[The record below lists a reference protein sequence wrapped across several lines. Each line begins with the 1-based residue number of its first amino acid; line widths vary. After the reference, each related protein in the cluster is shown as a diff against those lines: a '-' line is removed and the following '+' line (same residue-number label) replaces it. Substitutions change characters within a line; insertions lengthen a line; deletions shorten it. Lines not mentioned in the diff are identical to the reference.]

1 MQRNGKSDVSIVH
14 GKNHSRI
21 RTIDADV
28 SIARTRVPSRRSI
41 DTRSKLFLFLEY
53 LSKIASVR
61 DSRFNLDQLEET
73 FRRRIV
79 FESTIAI
86 KVHPLDKPSKLS
98 RHPAW
103 NIQRSHSRLL
113 PDWSFRASRSTLR
126 AKIHDS
132 PYNGTLPLLS
142 PSRFFASRYRER
154 EREGDFI
161 RALPLS
167 YTANKFAYSK
177 RGVRDIPRRS
187 ENEQQIEIYEKRENL
202 WLRDFR
208 LGGVNVRKERLEGPW
223 HAVSC

>member
-132 PYNGTLPLLS
+132 PYNGTLLLLS

-154 EREGDFI
+154 ERERGRLYP
-161 RALPLS
+161 RASPFLYREQVCVFEARRTRYS
-167 YTANKFAYSK
+167 SSEREWAANW
-177 RGVRDIPRRS
+177 
-187 ENEQQIEIYEKRENL
+187 NLRETRKSL
-202 WLRDFR
+202 VTR
-208 LGGVNVRKERLEGPW
+208 L
-223 HAVSC
+223 

>member
-28 SIARTRVPSRRSI
+28 SIARARVPSRRSI

-132 PYNGTLPLLS
+132 PYNGTLLLLS

-154 EREGDFI
+154 ERE
-161 RALPLS
+161 RETLS
-167 YTANKFAYSK
+167 ARFPFP
-177 RGVRDIPRRS
+177 IPRTSLRIRS
-187 ENEQQIEIYEKRENL
+187 EAYAIFLVGARMSSKLKFTRNAKIFGYATLDWVE
-202 WLRDFR
+202 
-208 LGGVNVRKERLEGPW
+208 
-223 HAVSC
+223 

>member
-1 MQRNGKSDVSIVH
+1 MEYSTKPFATAAGLIL
-14 GKNHSRI
+14 SRV
-21 RTIDADV
+21 AFNL
-28 SIARTRVPSRRSI
+28 TRK
-41 DTRSKLFLFLEY
+41 DTRFALQRDLASPLSFSLFCFT
-53 LSKIASVR
+53 LS
-61 DSRFNLDQLEET
+61 
-73 FRRRIV
+73 
-79 FESTIAI
+79 
-86 KVHPLDKPSKLS
+86 
-98 RHPAW
+98 
-103 NIQRSHSRLL
+103 
-113 PDWSFRASRSTLR
+113 
-126 AKIHDS
+126 
-132 PYNGTLPLLS
+132 
-142 PSRFFASRYRER
+142 RER